1 MATDVSERTAAA
13 AAPRAS
19 RWRSFPRNIWRQL
32 TSMRSALILL
42 FLLALASVP
51 GALIPQWTTNAT
63 KAQSYLDN
71 HGWWGDLL
79 NRLGFFNVFSS
90 PWYAAI
96 YLLLFTSLVGC
107 LVPRSWE
114 FARTLGQPPVVTP
127 RNLARLPLHAERT
140 TQVPVAGAADRIV
153 AGLRGWRVA
162 RRTEGAGPGA
172 AVTIS
177 AEKGYLREV
186 GNLVFHLSLLG
197 LLVAVAVG
205 KLFGYE
211 ASVIVTAGLPG
222 SGSEFCSQAGAY
234 DEFRPGTLVDGT
246 AMAPFCLNVD
256 SFSATYND
264 TGEAQSFATQIRSS
278 ANGSGDWSTH
288 TVEVNDPL
296 HIAGQRVYLLGHGY
310 SPTFTVTYPDGHQ
323 QSSTVPFTPEDE
335 LFTSQGAVKFLD
347 PPGFTAADQRT
358 HQLAIVGIFAPSA
371 SIHGGLMTS
380 TYPAAEQPG
389 VAVDIY
395 QGDVG
400 LDTGMD
406 QSIFSI
412 DMNQV
417 SRGLLVKQ
425 ARVNLA
431 LGESTTLPDRTKI
444 TFSGLHEW
452 VSLQTSYDPAQ
463 GWALA
468 FAALLLIG
476 LMTSL
481 IIKRR
486 RVWYRI
492 TPGTAADPT
501 TRVEIGGLARTDQ
514 AGYGSEFERLAVLA
528 GDPDRAGP
536 ARRGLRGWR

>member
-13 AAPRAS
+13 PPPRAS
-19 RWRSFPRNIWRQL
+19 RWRSFPRNVWRQL

-51 GALIPQWTTNAT
+51 GALFPQWSTNPT

-71 HGWWGDLL
+71 HGWWGTLL

-107 LVPRSWE
+107 LLPRSWE
-114 FARTLGQPPVVTP
+114 FLRTLGQPPVATP
-127 RNLARLPLHAERT
+127 RNLARLPLQAQRT
-140 TQVPVAGAADRIV
+140 TAAQAPAAADRIV
-153 AGLRGWRVA
+153 AGLRGWRIA
-162 RRTEGAGPGA
+162 RRTEGSGPGA
-172 AVTIS
+172 VVTIS

-222 SGSEFCSQAGAY
+222 IGSQFCSQAGAY
-234 DEFRPGTLVDGT
+234 DEFRPGILVDGT
-246 AMAPFCLNVD
+246 EMAPFCLNVD
-256 SFSATYND
+256 SFRATYD
-264 TGEAQSFATQIRSS
+264 DAGQAQSFAAQIRSS
-278 ANGSGDWSTH
+278 ANGSGDWTAH
-288 TVEVNDPL
+288 TVEVNNPL

-310 SPTFTVTYPDGHQ
+310 SPTFTVTYPDGQQ

-347 PPGFTAADQRT
+347 PPGYTAADQRT
-358 HQLAIVGIFAPSA
+358 HQLAVVGIFAPSA

-380 TYPAAEQPG
+380 TYPGPEQPG

-395 QGDVG
+395 RGDVG

-417 SRGLLVKQ
+417 SRGLLAKQ

-431 LGESTTLPDRTKI
+431 LGESTSLDDGTRI

-463 GWALA
+463 GWALV
-468 FAALLLIG
+468 FAVLLLLG

-481 IIKRR
+481 TIKRR

-492 TPGTAADPT
+492 TPGPAADAT
-501 TRVEIGGLARTDQ
+501 ARVEVGGLARTDQ
-514 AGYGSEFERLAVLA
+514 AGYGSEFERLAALA

-536 ARRGLRGWR
+536 GPRRPRGWR